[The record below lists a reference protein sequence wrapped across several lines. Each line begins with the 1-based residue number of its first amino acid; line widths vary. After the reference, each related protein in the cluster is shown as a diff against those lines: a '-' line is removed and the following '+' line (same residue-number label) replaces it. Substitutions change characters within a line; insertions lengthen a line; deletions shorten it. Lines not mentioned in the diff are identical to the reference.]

1 MKNFLT
7 SILLLSLGLACLYGA
22 EASTGSMFNVTSS
35 GPSQLKLEV
44 SPAQPGIKES
54 IKDGRTLREV
64 TVPGTFT
71 TATHGMP
78 ELPVLSTTIA
88 IPPQGGYTLNYTYS
102 DVELIPLENP
112 LLHQNEDHGDPAEL
126 SPEGF
131 FPAQVATDSEP
142 AILRD
147 FRVIQ
152 LNVYP
157 YQYDAANNQLRW
169 YGNIEVTLDFDD
181 SEGTNELAV
190 YTDYSYAFKNLYEAQ
205 IANFEDYRNLV
216 IAPAQARILLIHG
229 QSTDSVFLTKLNE
242 FVTWKR
248 QKGYDVTAVSTQVTG
263 TSTSTIKNYI
273 QTQYDNPNTRP
284 DFIILMGDTTGSYAI
299 PTYIENLSGYSGAG
313 DYPYT
318 HLAGSDQLGDV
329 FIGRISA
336 ENLAQLT
343 TILAKIYVYERDI
356 NIEGDA
362 AAWLDRILLIGDP
375 TYSGISTVYSNKY
388 IRESSLLVNPDY
400 TYIENYSGGYSSTMN
415 TGINQGVSFFNY
427 RGYIGMSGWSPSS
440 SLINGPR
447 LPHSVILTC
456 GTGSF
461 NYTSTSEE
469 FIRLG
474 TEAMPKGALTSIGM
488 ATSGTHTMFNNALSN
503 GIFDGV
509 FLHGMR
515 SMGEAL
521 LNGRLN
527 LWNVYGTSHT
537 NQAHYFAHWCNLMGD
552 PTVETFIGIPKQ
564 LAITAPDSIPRG
576 TTYVD
581 IAVTDDQMN
590 PEENVSVTLFNSSYG
605 NVVSKGFTNAQGEVT
620 LFIPSFINS
629 EIVITA
635 SKHDCKPVQRSLAL
649 DQSGSLVYF
658 EKMTIDNGNQ
668 GSSGN
673 GDGFIDAGETIALNL
688 EIKNTTAQTITGIS
702 AQLSSPDPF
711 VTIGQAQSDYP
722 DITPEGTGLNST
734 PFLISFGNGISY
746 QHDTRFVL
754 NLTDTNSAEYELIF
768 HLGSFNANLDFT
780 NYSISAGGD
789 GILDPAETGI
799 LSVSIKN
806 NSICAVGDIY
816 GELRSLNDLVSVTDS
831 ISYFGNAPA
840 GMTINSVDG
849 FSVFARPLLIPG
861 MMIPFSLR
869 LYNSEGF
876 EQTTSFNVPIGS
888 VTQNTPLGPDEYGYF
903 IYDVSD
909 TSYPDCPSYEWIEIV
924 PSLGGS
930 GTQIT
935 GLNDSGSS
943 GDEGDQ
949 VGSDALET
957 IDLPFTF
964 PFYGVEYDEITVCV
978 NGFIVFGI
986 TENGE
991 FRNGRMPVGLGPS
1004 PMIAPFWD
1012 DLIILSGGGVYQYYD
1027 ADEHIFII
1035 QYNNLKNGYNR
1046 TSEETFQVIFYDPV
1060 HYPTSLGD
1068 GMIKFQYKVFN
1079 NIDSGGGGYTPIH
1092 GNFCTVGIRDH
1103 TNLRGLEYTYNNQYP
1118 QAAQP
1123 LTNLKALLVTTVP
1136 VLHESPHLVV
1146 GEMILNDANANSH
1159 LEPGETAQIGIK
1171 LNNLGLNTATNVNIN
1186 AASTSPYLSFQ
1197 NSSSAY
1203 PDIPGSGSAVNI
1215 YPLEINASMDC
1226 ADGLVIPI
1234 EFAVTIDGGEWFY
1247 TMSLTIRKPSIEVS
1261 GVYINDIQ
1269 GNGNGLSD
1277 PDETFS
1283 MIVNYTNNGSVDATN
1298 LTSNITCMS
1307 DDVTIHNPE
1316 QIIPVIP
1323 ANTTCQAVY
1332 SVTLSP
1338 NVIVGNNITFY
1349 LTYIGDSIDAQNE
1362 QVLLNVGTTGMME
1375 DFETTNGDF
1384 LPQPNDN
1391 GWQWGVD
1398 TTAGAHSGTMVW
1410 GTLLNQQYPNN
1421 ANWTLTSPSVFVGA
1435 NFVLEFWHYFN
1446 TESNYDGG
1454 NVKISTNNG
1463 STWTLLTPYGG
1474 YNQSNVSA
1482 LNGPGYAGN
1491 SNGWVQARFDLGAFA
1506 NQSVRF
1512 RWVFASD
1519 TMIQGQGWY
1528 IDDVQTTGFVPFA
1541 GKLSGAV
1548 ASSNPDIDFSSVLI
1562 QNPAAIA
1569 TQPDTEGN
1577 YTLFLPAGAH
1587 SVTALAP
1594 GYLSDIYAVDLDI
1607 PNPAV
1612 EHDYFLGY
1620 FSPATGLD
1628 YDVEQ
1633 DTLHLTWAAPADP
1646 LYPVQSYKVFKR
1658 LNAGAYELMGI
1669 YA

>member
-1 MKNFLT
+1 MRNFL
-7 SILLLSLGLACLYGA
+7 LAMMLAVLGLTTLYGA
-22 EASTGSMFNVTSS
+22 APTSGKMFSIVNSGTNQIRFEVNALQPEITEST
-35 GPSQLKLEV
+35 Q
-44 SPAQPGIKES
+44 
-54 IKDGRTLREV
+54 DGREVREI
-64 TVPGTFT
+64 GISGAMA
-71 TATHGMP
+71 TATNGMP
-78 ELPVLSTTIA
+78 ELPVLSTMIA
-88 IPPQGGYTLNYTYS
+88 MPPQGGYTLNCTYS
-102 DVELIPLENP
+102 DVEIIPMANP
-112 LLHQNEDHGDPAEL
+112 RIHVNDEDSAPANL

-131 FPAQVATDSEP
+131 FPAEIATGSEP
-142 AILRD
+142 SILRD

-152 LNVYP
+152 VNVYP
-157 YQYDAANNQLRW
+157 YQYDTANNQLR
-169 YGNIEVTLDFDD
+169 YYTDIQVTLDFNSDAG
-181 SEGTNELAV
+181 SKELPD
-190 YTDYSYAFKNLYEAQ
+190 YTGYSYAFKKLYEAQ
-205 IANFEDYRNLV
+205 IANFEDYRNLIV
-216 IAPAQARILLIHG
+216 APAQARILLIHG
-229 QSTDSVFLTKLNE
+229 HSTDSVFITKLNE
-242 FVTWKR
+242 FITWKR
-248 QKGYDVTAVSTQVTG
+248 QKGYAVDAVSTQVAG
-263 TSTSTIKNYI
+263 SSTSAIKNYI
-273 QTQYDNPNTRP
+273 QAQYDDPNTRP
-284 DFIILMGDTTGSYAI
+284 DFIILMGDTSGSYTI

-318 HLAGSDQLGDV
+318 HLAGSDLLGDV

-343 TILAKIYVYERDI
+343 TILAKIYVYERNI

-375 TYSGISTVYSNKY
+375 TYSGISTIYSNKY
-388 IRESSLLVNPDY
+388 ILETSIRENPDY

-447 LPHSVILTC
+447 LPHTVILTC

-509 FLHGMR
+509 FLYGMR

-521 LNGRLN
+521 LNGRLY
-527 LWNVYGTSHT
+527 LWNIYGASHT
-537 NQAHYFAHWCNLMGD
+537 NQANYFAHWCNLMGD

-564 LAITAPDSIPRG
+564 LVITAPDSIPRG
-576 TTYVD
+576 TSYVD
-581 IAVTDDQMN
+581 ISVTDAQMN

-635 SKHDCKPVQRSLAL
+635 SKHDCKPVQNSLSL

-658 EKMTIDNGNQ
+658 EKSIIDNGNS
-668 GSSGN
+668 GSEGN

-688 EIKNTTAQTITGIS
+688 EIKNTTTQTITGIS
-702 AQLSSPDPF
+702 SQLSSPDTF
-711 VTIGQAQSDYP
+711 VSIGQTQSDYP
-722 DITPEGTGLNST
+722 DITPQGTGLNST
-734 PFLISFGNGISY
+734 PFLISFGNGISP

-754 NLTDTNSAEYELIF
+754 NLTDTNSAEYEIIF
-768 HLGSFNANLDFT
+768 HLGSFNGNLEAT
-780 NYSISAGGD
+780 NYSVSAGGD

-799 LSVSIKN
+799 LTVSITN

-816 GELRSLNDLVSVTDS
+816 GELRSLNDLVVVTDS
-831 ISYFGNAPA
+831 ISFFGNAPA

-849 FSVFARPLLIPG
+849 YSVFARPLLIPG

-876 EQTTSFNVPIGS
+876 EQTTHFNIPIGS
-888 VTQNTPLGPDEYGYF
+888 VDQNTPLGPDEYGYF
-903 IYDVSD
+903 IYDVTD
-909 TSYPDCPSYEWIEIV
+909 TAYPDCPSYDWIEIV

-964 PFYGVEYDEITVCV
+964 PFYGVEYNEITVCV
-978 NGFIVFGI
+978 NGFIVFGT

-1035 QYNNLKNGYNR
+1035 EYNNLKNGYNR
-1046 TSEETFQVIFYDPV
+1046 VSEETFQVIFYDPM
-1060 HYPTSLGD
+1060 HYPTSMGD
-1068 GMIKFQYKVFN
+1068 GMLKFQYKVFN
-1079 NIDSGGGGYTPIH
+1079 NVDIGGGSYTPIH
-1092 GNFCTVGIRDH
+1092 GNYCTVGIRDH
-1103 TNLRGLEYTYNNQYP
+1103 TNLMGLEYTYNNQYP
-1118 QAAQP
+1118 PAAEP
-1123 LTNLKALLVTTVP
+1123 LSNYKALLVTTVP
-1136 VLHESPHLVV
+1136 VLHETPHLVV
-1146 GEMILNDANANSH
+1146 GELILNDANANSH

-1186 AASTSPYLSFQ
+1186 ASTVSPFLIFQ
-1197 NSSSAY
+1197 NSTSSY
-1203 PDIPGSGSAVNI
+1203 PDIPGSGSGINI
-1215 YPLEINASMDC
+1215 HPIEVTALPDC
-1226 ADGLVIPI
+1226 TDNLVIPL
-1234 EFAVTIDGGEWFY
+1234 EFEVTIDGDEWLY

-1261 GVYINDIQ
+1261 GIYINDIQ

-1307 DDVTIHNPE
+1307 DEVTITNPGHL
-1316 QIIPVIP
+1316 IPLIP
-1323 ANTTCQAVY
+1323 SNTTCQAVY
-1332 SVTLSP
+1332 EVTLSP
-1338 NVIVGNNITFY
+1338 NVIVGNNLTFY

-1362 QVLLNVGTTGMME
+1362 QILLNVGTTGMME
-1375 DFETTNGDF
+1375 DFEASDGDF
-1384 LPQPNDN
+1384 VPQPTSN

-1398 TTAGAHSGTMVW
+1398 NTAQAHSG
-1410 GTLLNQQYPNN
+1410 
-1421 ANWTLTSPSVFVGA
+1421 
-1435 NFVLEFWHYFN
+1435 
-1446 TESNYDGG
+1446 
-1454 NVKISTNNG
+1454 
-1463 STWTLLTPYGG
+1463 
-1474 YNQSNVSA
+1474 
-1482 LNGPGYAGN
+1482 
-1491 SNGWVQARFDLGAFA
+1491 
-1506 NQSVRF
+1506 
-1512 RWVFASD
+1512 
-1519 TMIQGQGWY
+1519 
-1528 IDDVQTTGFVPFA
+1528 
-1541 GKLSGAV
+1541 
-1548 ASSNPDIDFSSVLI
+1548 
-1562 QNPAAIA
+1562 
-1569 TQPDTEGN
+1569 
-1577 YTLFLPAGAH
+1577 
-1587 SVTALAP
+1587 
-1594 GYLSDIYAVDLDI
+1594 
-1607 PNPAV
+1607 
-1612 EHDYFLGY
+1612 
-1620 FSPATGLD
+1620 
-1628 YDVEQ
+1628 
-1633 DTLHLTWAAPADP
+1633 
-1646 LYPVQSYKVFKR
+1646 
-1658 LNAGAYELMGI
+1658 
-1669 YA
+1669 